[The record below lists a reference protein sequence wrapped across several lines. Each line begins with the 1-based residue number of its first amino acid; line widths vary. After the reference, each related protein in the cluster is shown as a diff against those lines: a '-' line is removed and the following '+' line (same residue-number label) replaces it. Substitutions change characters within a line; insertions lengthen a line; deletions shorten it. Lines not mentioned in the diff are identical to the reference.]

1 MQIELTDRFGLLPDP
16 VKALLDCHHL
26 RIAAA
31 PLGITRIEASSE
43 SIQIQFMPNPPVD
56 AAKIVA
62 LLQRSRDYQLSGP
75 DRLKIKTCIA
85 GVRERVARIM
95 DLFTE
100 LSP

>member
-1 MQIELTDRFGLLPDP
+1 
-16 VKALLDCHHL
+16 LLDCHRL

-31 PLGITRIEASSE
+31 PLGIIRVEASSE
-43 SIQIQFMPNPPVD
+43 SIQVQFMPNPPVD

-85 GVRERVARIM
+85 GVRERVARII

-100 LSP
+100 LST